1 MQLITAIF
9 TALYLA
15 LPATADVR
23 YCYPIPGA
31 PATDYGIPQ
40 SIIDLDYQVKV
51 DWGTKL
57 CTQSTFPSEAL
68 QISQTALEDGILAE
82 DGHIYG
88 VELALRFITS
98 ELICINNVNALL
110 GAAACE
116 QGGFMT
122 LAGPFEQW
130 SYLIALD

>member
-1 MQLITAIF
+1 MQLTAAIF
-9 TALYLA
+9 TTLCLA

-23 YCYPIPGA
+23 YCYPIPGTEST
-31 PATDYGIPQ
+31 PIPQ
-40 SIIDLDYQVKV
+40 SILDLDYQVKV
-51 DWGTKL
+51 DWGNKL

-82 DGHIYG
+82 DGKVYG

-98 ELICINNVNALL
+98 EVICLNNVNALL
-110 GAAACE
+110 GVGACE

-130 SYLIALD
+130 TYIIPLN